1 MDTQENNLGKVEKT
15 DYQGQKLG
23 SVDSGKS
30 SNFDDSYEASGDA
43 VRANPSRESDSEK
56 DVDLEKGPRFDR
68 EGQVKD
74 SGQTLSQQEQQQNA
88 GVPSQTASTRKTT
101 EGVGR
106 GASEGYAG
114 NTDLSD
120 LEDEGVDVKGDDDIG
135 KDTIEESDI
144 NRRADHGSAP
154 HVSHG

>member
-1 MDTQENNLGKVEKT
+1 MDTQQNTSGKIEKK
-15 DYQGQKLG
+15 DYQGQRLG
-23 SVDSGKS
+23 SVDANKS

-43 VRANPSRESDSEK
+43 VRANPSRDDSK
-56 DVDLEKGPRFDR
+56 DVDLEKGPSFDR
-68 EGQVKD
+68 EGQAKE
-74 SGQTLSQQEQQQNA
+74 SGQSLSQQEQQQNA
-88 GVPSQTASTRKTT
+88 GVPTQTSSTRKTT

-106 GASEGYAG
+106 GASAGYAG

-120 LEDEGVDVKGDDDIG
+120 LEDEGIDVKGDDDIG

-144 NRRADHGSAP
+144 NRRSDHGSAP

>member
-15 DYQGQKLG
+15 DYQGQRLG

-30 SNFDDSYEASGDA
+30 SNFDDAYEASGDA
-43 VRANPSRESDSEK
+43 VRANPSRESDK
-56 DVDLEKGPRFDR
+56 DVELEKGPSFDR

-74 SGQTLSQQEQQQNA
+74 SGQSLSQQEQQQNA

-120 LEDEGVDVKGDDDIG
+120 LEDEGIDVKGDDDISN
-135 KDTIEESDI
+135 DTIEESQI
-144 NRRADHGSAP
+144 NRRADRGSAP

>member
-1 MDTQENNLGKVEKT
+1 MDTQENNLGKIEKK
-15 DYQGQKLG
+15 DYQGQRLG

-43 VRANPSRESDSEK
+43 VRANPSKDADK
-56 DVDLEKGPRFDR
+56 DVDLEAGPRFDR
-68 EGQVKD
+68 EGQAKD
-74 SGQTLSQQEQQQNA
+74 DGQTLSQQEQQQSA
-88 GVPSQTASTRKTT
+88 GVPTQSASTRKTT

-106 GASEGYAG
+106 GASAGYAG

-120 LEDEGVDVKGDDDIG
+120 LEDEGIDVKGDDDIG
-135 KDTIEESDI
+135 HDSIEESDI
-144 NRRADHGSAP
+144 KRRADHGSAP